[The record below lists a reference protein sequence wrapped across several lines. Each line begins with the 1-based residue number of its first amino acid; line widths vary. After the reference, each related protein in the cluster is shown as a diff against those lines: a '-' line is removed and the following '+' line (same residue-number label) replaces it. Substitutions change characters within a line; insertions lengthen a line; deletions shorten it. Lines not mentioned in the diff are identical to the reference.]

1 MALTVAPSFTTEQTM
16 TNSNNPS
23 AIKALTIRRFTEI
36 YGISRAKTYRLI
48 EAGELRAVKVGTRT
62 LIPVDSAKS
71 WFESL
76 PEVCVAK

>member
-1 MALTVAPSFTTEQTM
+1 MKTQS
-16 TNSNNPS
+16 NPS

-62 LIPVDSAKS
+62 LIPTESS
-71 WFESL
+71 ENWFDSL
-76 PEVCVAK
+76 PEVSV